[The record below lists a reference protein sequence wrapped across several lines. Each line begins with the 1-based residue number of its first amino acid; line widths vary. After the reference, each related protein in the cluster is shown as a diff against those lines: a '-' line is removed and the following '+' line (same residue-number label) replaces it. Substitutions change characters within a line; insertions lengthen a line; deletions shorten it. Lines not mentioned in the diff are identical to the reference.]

1 MIIMDMNAL
10 YNPESFGLYDS
21 IDDFNFFIS
30 TSFSL
35 TLIFDVGVFS
45 FTC

>member
-21 IDDFNFFIS
+21 NDDFNFFIS
-30 TSFSL
+30 TSVS
-35 TLIFDVGVFS
+35 LIFDVGVVS